1 MLRGFGTGHDGFSYA
16 DRNNRAG
23 VREGGSMERGWRWW
37 LVVTS
42 VESFPETG
50 PMCRKKEMEIKTNSI
65 KWMRESGRGDLKRDV
80 EIKRN
85 FNGRDLGEKATTGR
99 IRCINSCLKIGWK
112 VVE

>member
-23 VREGGSMERGWRWW
+23 VREEEGMERGWRWW

-42 VESFPETG
+42 VESFPETR

-65 KWMRESGRGDLKRDV
+65 KWMRESGRGDGKGMLKLK
-80 EIKRN
+80 EILMGEIWARKRQQEEN
-85 FNGRDLGEKATTGR
+85 KMYKFLFKNWLEGR
-99 IRCINSCLKIGWK
+99 
-112 VVE
+112 